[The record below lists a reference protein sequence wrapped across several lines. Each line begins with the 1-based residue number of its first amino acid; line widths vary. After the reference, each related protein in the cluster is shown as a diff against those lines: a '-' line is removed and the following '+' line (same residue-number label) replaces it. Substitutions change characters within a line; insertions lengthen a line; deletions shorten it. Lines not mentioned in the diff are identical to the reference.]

1 MEPTMQRRF
10 ILLAALGVASLLPA
24 LAGAAGEPS
33 VDVKHSIEIDT
44 PPGKVLVELTFTNQG
59 KTTVWIPRE
68 MAAEKELTGPRFDVR
83 DASGR
88 PIAYTGKMVKRAAL
102 TSADYQPLEP
112 GKMLMNTIDIT
123 HTYAFAK
130 GRHNYGIGYAGPV
143 LPDIRQ
149 LDKQVEFPAR
159 PASFMHTVK

>member
-1 MEPTMQRRF
+1 MELNMQRRL
-10 ILLAALGVASLLPA
+10 ILLAALSAASLLPA
-24 LAGAAGEPS
+24 LAGAAGEPT
-33 VDVKHSIEIDT
+33 VDVKHSIDIET

-68 MAAEKELTGPRFDVR
+68 LAAEKELTGPRFDVR

-102 TSADYQPLEP
+102 TAADYQPLEP

-123 HTYAFAK
+123 HTYAFAR
-130 GRHNYGIGYAGPV
+130 GRHNYGIGYTGPV
-143 LPDIRQ
+143 LADVKHLEAP
-149 LDKQVEFPAR
+149 LEFPAR
-159 PASFMHTVK
+159 PVAFVYTAQ